1 MNRARAAT
9 LLGCIVGAAL
19 PAAAWA
25 VEGEAGAPLT
35 GRVSDAS
42 GAPVA
47 GARVLCGEA
56 STWADA
62 EGVFALGLA
71 ETPPPGATL
80 RVEAKGYEPLIVA
93 LGAARTDLT
102 LVLSPARAEGAGVT
116 VSGKRAAAGQ
126 TRHSLDRET
135 LRGVAGTG
143 GDPLRALTLM
153 PGFSRSPYGAG
164 RLIVRGAR
172 ENSSAVFVDGMRVPH
187 VFHFGLGPSVFA
199 PDMIDRIDFYPG
211 NYPARYGQLTGGV
224 IDVALRPGEADHWQG
239 AVDVDLADAGGFA
252 QGPVGEA
259 TVVAVSVRRSYVDGV
274 LNAGANWF
282 EIEDATNV
290 VPVYWDYQA
299 RVDHTPKAG
308 SRLSLMVVG
317 SRDDL
322 TFLEDPSSPDT
333 ERLTATS
340 HWDRIKA
347 TYEQRVGP
355 GATLTISPSLGVDT
369 TNMVSDEELEDAA
382 ASEDSSDDDRRQEAT
397 LRVELTGPLTAEWR
411 GLAGLE
417 LVSRAPGVRL
427 VTPSVPQAR
436 SRDGGFSGRVPDAEQ
451 RALVLASPYLEA
463 TGRWPFGL
471 SVVPAVRA
479 DVASVDG
486 TRDLSF
492 DPRVTV
498 RQSLS
503 PGLTG
508 KLALGRYSQILGTL
522 RREALGEDPRVVPAR
537 AWHYGAGLEWQAN
550 AATTVTSDLWLSR
563 RVGSGRARWT
573 LAVDEAADDG
583 AARGEPQMVYGQT
596 RAYGWEFLLK
606 TAPAARVSGWLSYS
620 LARVEQRRPGD
631 AWQRAP
637 FDGTHR
643 LTTVWNTRLPAGWGV
658 GVSGTLA
665 SGYPAPIEGGVFDAR
680 AGAYTPLRA
689 PAEADRRLPM
699 YHQVDLRVEKT
710 WTGEVAD
717 TVGYL
722 DLINVGNVSNTEGW
736 DWDYRYAAP
745 RPIRGVPVFPALG
758 LQVRFK

>member
-1 MNRARAAT
+1 LSVLRAAAV
-9 LLGCIVGAAL
+9 LSCIVGAAWPRFAESQ
-19 PAAAWA
+19 PATA
-25 VEGEAGAPLT
+25 LT
-35 GRVSDAS
+35 GRVMDAS
-42 GAPVA
+42 GSPVA
-47 GARVLCGEA
+47 GARVACGDA
-56 STWADA
+56 ATWVDA
-62 EGVFALGLA
+62 EGVFGLTMAA
-71 ETPPPGATL
+71 EPPAGAVV
-80 RVEAKGYEPLIVA
+80 RIEAKGYEALSVA

-102 LVLSPARAEGAGVT
+102 FVLSPARAEGAGVL
-116 VSGKRAAAGQ
+116 VSGRRAPAGQ

-224 IDVALRPGEADHWQG
+224 IDVALRPGDADHWQG
-239 AVDVDLADAGGFA
+239 AVDVDLADAGAFA
-252 QGPVGEA
+252 QGPVGET
-259 TVVAVSVRRSYVDGV
+259 TVVAVSLRRSYVDGV
-274 LNAGANWF
+274 LTAGADWF
-282 EIEDATNV
+282 DIQDATNV

-322 TFLEDPSSPDT
+322 SFLEDPSSPDAT
-333 ERLTATS
+333 RLTATS

-347 TYEQRVGP
+347 TFEQRLGP
-355 GATLTISPSLGVDT
+355 GSTLTISPSLGVDT
-369 TNMVSDEELEDAA
+369 TNMVSDEEQDDSA

-397 LRVELTGPLTAEWR
+397 LRVELNGPLSTEWR

-417 LVSRAPGVRL
+417 LVSRAPGVRV
-427 VTPSVPQAR
+427 VTQSVPQAR
-436 SRDGGFSGRVPDAEQ
+436 SGDGGFSGRVPEATQ

-479 DVASVDG
+479 DLASIDG
-486 TRDLSF
+486 NRNLSL

-498 RQSLS
+498 RQLLS

-508 KLALGRYSQILGTL
+508 KLALGRYSQILGTV
-522 RREALGEDPRVVPAR
+522 RRPALADDPRVVPAR

-563 RVGSGRARWT
+563 RVSSGRARWT
-573 LAVDEAADDG
+573 LGVDEDTG
-583 AARGEPQMVYGQT
+583 TARGESAFIHGQT

-606 TAPAARVSGWLSYS
+606 AAPAARVSGWISYS

-631 AWQRAP
+631 PWQRAP

-643 LTTVWNTRLPAGWGV
+643 LTTVWNTRLPAGWGL

-665 SGYPAPIEGGVFDAR
+665 SGYPDPIEGGVFDAR

-689 PAEADRRLPM
+689 SPDADRRLPM
-699 YHQVDLRVEKT
+699 YHQVDLRLEKT

-717 TVGYL
+717 TVGYV
-722 DLINVGNVSNTEGW
+722 DLINVGNAANTEGW

-745 RPIRGVPVFPALG
+745 RPVRGVPVFPALG

>member
-1 MNRARAAT
+1 MNAARAAT

-19 PAAAWA
+19 PTAVAAQSAQT
-25 VEGEAGAPLT
+25 LT

-56 STWADA
+56 STWAAAD
-62 EGVFALGLA
+62 GVFALSLPA
-71 ETPPPGATL
+71 APPPGATL
-80 RVEAKGYEPLIVA
+80 RLEASGYEPLVVP

-102 LVLSPARAEGAGVT
+102 LVLSPAREAGAGVT

-187 VFHFGLGPSVFA
+187 VFHFSLGPSVFA

-211 NYPARYGQLTGGV
+211 NFPARYGQLTGGV
-224 IDVALRPGEADHWQG
+224 IDVALRPGDADHWQG

-274 LNAGANWF
+274 LNAGASWF
-282 EIEDATNV
+282 DIEDATNV

-322 TFLEDPSSPDT
+322 TFLSEPGSSET

-347 TYEQRVGP
+347 TFEQRLGP

-369 TNMVSDEELEDAA
+369 TNMVSDDELEDSATA
-382 ASEDSSDDDRRQEAT
+382 EDSSDDDRRQEAT
-397 LRVELTGPLTAEWR
+397 LRAELTGPLSPEWR
-411 GLAGLE
+411 GLAGLQ
-417 LVSRAPGVRL
+417 LVSRSPGVRL
-427 VTPSVPQAR
+427 VTQSVPQAR
-436 SRDGGFSGRVPDAEQ
+436 SVDGGFSGRVPEAAQ

-479 DVASVDG
+479 DLASVDG

-498 RQSLS
+498 RQTL
-503 PGLTG
+503 GAGVTG
-508 KLALGRYSQILGTL
+508 KLALGRYSQLQSTL
-522 RREALGEDPRVVPAR
+522 RRDALGEDPRVRPAR

-550 AATTVTSDLWLSR
+550 ADTTVTSDLWLSR

-573 LAVDEAADDG
+573 LEIDDAG
-583 AARGEPQMVYGQT
+583 AARGVPEMIYGQT

-606 TAPAARVSGWLSYS
+606 TAPVARVSGWISYS

-631 AWQRAP
+631 PWQRAP

-643 LTTVWNTRLPAGWGV
+643 LTTVWNTRLPSGWGL

-665 SGYPAPIEGGVFDAR
+665 SGYPDVIEGGVFDAR
-680 AGAYTPLRA
+680 AGAYGPLRA
-689 PAEADRRLPM
+689 PADADRRLPM
-699 YHQVDLRVEKT
+699 HHQVDLRVEKT
-710 WTGEVAD
+710 WSGEVAD

-722 DLINVGNVSNTEGW
+722 DLINVGNASNTEGW